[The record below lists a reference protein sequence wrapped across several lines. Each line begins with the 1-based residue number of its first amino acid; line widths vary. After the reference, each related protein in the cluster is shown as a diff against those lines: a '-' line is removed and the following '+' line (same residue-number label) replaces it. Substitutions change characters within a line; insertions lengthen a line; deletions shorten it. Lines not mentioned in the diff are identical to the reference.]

1 MSDTLEKANEKITNL
16 NKTNGKLQKRIDIS
30 EKEVLELCK
39 QKEEECKKLM
49 DETDLSKAK
58 VKTIE
63 NSLKVKD
70 KEVQNV
76 KKELEIAR
84 DTIAKLGTEEMSNY
98 KTSETIHEAVEK
110 NLDVKE
116 EYSSND
122 YIKDENENDLESLSL
137 KQESRTRQDTSS
149 LTLVQMSPVRK
160 SSPTRTS
167 RSPECTPPSPH
178 TPPGPPPSFS
188 SSQQQPMQATIS
200 CYFEESGPDLV
211 HKSKLLTEGY
221 VKNLSKLN
229 LTPRLRRYEDA

>member
-49 DETDLSKAK
+49 DETDLNKAK
-58 VKTIE
+58 IKTIE
-63 NSLKVKD
+63 NSLKAKD
-70 KEVQNV
+70 KEVQNA

-84 DTIAKLGTEEMSNY
+84 NTIAKLGTEMSNY

-137 KQESRTRQDTSS
+137 KQESRIRQETSS
-149 LTLVQMSPVRK
+149 MTLVQMSQVRK

-167 RSPECTPPSPH
+167 SSPECTLPSPH

-188 SSQQQPMQATIS
+188 SSQQQPLQATIS

-229 LTPRLRRYEDA
+229 LAPRLRRHEDA